1 MKSQS
6 RWNRYQGQVVCYG
19 VRITHSVFLFP
30 SFGPFPNATEAGAA
44 VDQLRARYPGAEIV
58 FSQIVGH
65 VLLDEDNEALDVR
78 YEEFHWQLE
87 LAVGGLV
94 PFSVVETIEVSP
106 REVTP
111 VYAQGI
117 AARMGCA
124 AEEIVVLPG
133 WADSGKVWIV
143 YRRHLQ
149 TEDPAKAETKALW
162 LQRELI
168 QQGRV
173 SDTGTICA
181 MVYPLSVPTQNEAL

>member
-1 MKSQS
+1 MTSES
-6 RWNRYQGQVVCYG
+6 RWNRYQGQVTCYG
-19 VRITHSVFLFP
+19 VRISHSVFFFP
-30 SFGPFPNATEAGAA
+30 SFGPFPNATEAGTA

-58 FSQIVGH
+58 FSQIVRH
-65 VLLDEDNEALDVR
+65 ELLDEDDEALAER

-111 VYAQGI
+111 EYAQEV

-124 AEEIVVLPG
+124 AEEIVVLRFVG
-133 WADSGKVWIV
+133 DSGRAWAV

-149 TEDPAKAETKALW
+149 TDDPAKAETKALW
-162 LQRELI
+162 LQRGLI
-168 QQGRV
+168 QQGRG

-181 MVYPLSVPTQNEAL
+181 MAYPFSVPTQNEAL